1 CVSRQCRRMSS
12 GSIVC
17 SISVLNKITRPNVP
31 VPRFIPE
38 RELRSGFDVAVKGC
52 FDSKKGSFP
61 MATTTRKSRKTEGK
75 MSVSTSDIEDDI
87 RQLRADVG
95 QLMTH
100 LKEMGGQTGPAA
112 RRAASD
118 GLDQLRAQGEAAMEN
133 VKGSAEELGQGV
145 SQMVRDRPFSSLLL
159 AGGLGF
165 LLALATRR

>member
-1 CVSRQCRRMSS
+1 
-12 GSIVC
+12 
-17 SISVLNKITRPNVP
+17 
-31 VPRFIPE
+31 
-38 RELRSGFDVAVKGC
+38 
-52 FDSKKGSFP
+52 